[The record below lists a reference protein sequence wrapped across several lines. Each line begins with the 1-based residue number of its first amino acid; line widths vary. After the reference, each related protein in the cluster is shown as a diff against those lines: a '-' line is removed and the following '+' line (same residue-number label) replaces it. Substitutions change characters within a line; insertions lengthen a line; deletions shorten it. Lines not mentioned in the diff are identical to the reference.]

1 MEFHFTTGDHVLVE
15 REGQRFKVTI
25 GERVYQV
32 EVHRLTPSEI
42 LFSVDG
48 ERRHAHIAADGRG
61 RHVAFDAVVY
71 TLARAEP
78 KRLRHDAAAGDASL
92 AASMHGQVV
101 KVLVVKDQTVVR
113 GDTLVVLEAMKME
126 IRVTAPHEGRVSRLL
141 CAPGDVVERG
151 QPLVE
156 LAN

>member
-1 MEFHFTTGDHVLVE
+1 
-15 REGQRFKVTI
+15 
-25 GERVYQV
+25 
-32 EVHRLTPSEI
+32 
-42 LFSVDG
+42 
-48 ERRHAHIAADGRG
+48 
-61 RHVAFDAVVY
+61 VA
-71 TLARAEP
+71 
-78 KRLRHDAAAGDASL
+78 
-92 AASMHGQVV
+92 
-101 KVLVVKDQTVVR
+101 R